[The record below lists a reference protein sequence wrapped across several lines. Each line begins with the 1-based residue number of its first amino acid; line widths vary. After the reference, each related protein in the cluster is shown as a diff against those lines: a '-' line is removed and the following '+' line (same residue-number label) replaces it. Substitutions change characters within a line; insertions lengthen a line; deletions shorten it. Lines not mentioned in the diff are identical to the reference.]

1 MALLELE
8 FSFLYFLQSLHTP
21 FLDRFM
27 TAVTFLGD
35 KGWFFITLGV
45 ALFCVKNTR
54 KTGAAVLI
62 SLAAGAII
70 ANVFV
75 KNIVMRD
82 RPNWLDPNIILLIH
96 NPEDYSF
103 PSGHT
108 LAAFETAVSILLYH
122 KKWGIPAMVLASLIA
137 LSRLYLFVHFPTDVL
152 SAMALGIFIAWYVH
166 RTLEKYDFSDILRL
180 QNKKNAE

>member
-8 FSFLYFLQSLHTP
+8 FSFLYFLQTLRTP

-27 TAVTFLGD
+27 TVITSLGD

-45 ALFCVKNTR
+45 ILLCIRKTR
-54 KTGAAVLI
+54 KTGASILL
-62 SLAAGAII
+62 SLAVGAVI

-75 KNIVMRD
+75 KNIVMRE
-82 RPNWLDPNIILLIH
+82 RPNWIDPSILLLLH

-103 PSGHT
+103 PSGHS
-108 LAAFETAVSILLYH
+108 LAAFETAVSIFLYH
-122 KKWGIPAMVLASLIA
+122 KKWGIPALILASLIA

-152 SAMALGIFIAWYVH
+152 SGMALGILIGWYIH
-166 RTLEKYDFSDILRL
+166 RTIEKYDFSGILRL
-180 QNKKNAE
+180 QNNKNAE